1 MTPFFRLILF
11 LAALLLLLSGC
22 AEKITPP
29 PAEYP
34 YKPGTQR
41 PYTING
47 KTYYPIDS
55 ADGYRE
61 QGMASWYGNPFHGR
75 KTANGETYNMH
86 AMTAAHKILPMNTM
100 LLVHNLENGREAV
113 VRVNDRGPFARD
125 RVIDLSYAAAQELD
139 LVGPGLCRIEIIAMG
154 EAATAKKGE
163 GRPAKLVHQD
173 FRRGNYFVQVG
184 SFLNRGNAERLARSF
199 LDRDFRVVI
208 EPYITTG
215 NTYYRV
221 QIFAGT
227 ELKPA
232 RRFEKQMLDSGFW
245 DAFLISRDV
254 PAKNKVL
261 SEKMRQTH

>member
-1 MTPFFRLILF
+1 MTPLFRFVLF
-11 LAALLLLLSGC
+11 LAAVLLLLQGC

-29 PAEYP
+29 PPEEYP

-41 PYTING
+41 PYTIYG

-100 LLVHNLENGREAV
+100 LLVHNLENGRETV
-113 VRVNDRGPFARD
+113 VRVNDRGPFVKE
-125 RVIDLSYAAAQELD
+125 RVIDLSHAAAQELD
-139 LVGPGLCRIEIIAMG
+139 LVGTGLARIEIIAMG
-154 EAATAKKGE
+154 EAVTPAKKGE
-163 GRPAKLVHQD
+163 GQPAKLVHQD
-173 FRRGNYFVQVG
+173 FRTGNYFVQVG
-184 SFLNRGNAERLARSF
+184 SFLNRANAERLARSF

-208 EPYITTG
+208 EPYITSG
-215 NTYYRV
+215 YTYYRV

-232 RRFEKQMLDSGFW
+232 RRFEKQMLNSGFW

-254 PAKNKVL
+254 PGK
-261 SEKMRQTH
+261 R